1 MAKKIDMQFI
11 QYMGFFER
19 VIGVRTTHCFS
30 YNKNIIFVVEPYA
43 LSKAIGANGRN
54 IKQLMMKLK
63 KRVKVIPEPAGL
75 SDIQKFV
82 SLIVYPIKLKK
93 ISVEGEEA
101 VVYASPQE
109 RAALIGRDKK
119 RMEELQNILE
129 EYFGIKKLKI
139 V

>member
-1 MAKKIDMQFI
+1 MQFI

-30 YNKNIIFVVEPYA
+30 YNRNIIFVVEPYA
-43 LSKAIGANGRN
+43 LSKAIGQNGRN

-63 KRVKVIPEPAGL
+63 KRVKIIPEPAGL

-82 SLIVYPIKLKK
+82 SLIAYPIKLKK
-93 ISVEGEEA
+93 IAVEGEEA

-109 RAALIGRDKK
+109 RAALIERDKK
-119 RMEELQNILE
+119 RMEEMQNILE